1 MNINWVAFELAQS
14 RQEELIAEV
23 ERMRRL
29 RRNRTPIRQQIGR
42 RFIAVGRW
50 IAAEP
55 TLELARSR

>member
-23 ERMRRL
+23 ARMRRL
-29 RRNRTPIRQQIGR
+29 GRNRTPIRQVIGR
-42 RFIAVGRW
+42 RLIAAGRW